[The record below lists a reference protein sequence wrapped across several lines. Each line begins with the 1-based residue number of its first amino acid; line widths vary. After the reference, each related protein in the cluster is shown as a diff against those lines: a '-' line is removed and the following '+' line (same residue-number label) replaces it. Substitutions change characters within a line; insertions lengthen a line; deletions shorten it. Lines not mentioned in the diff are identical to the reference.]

1 VQDGVDRLWL
11 FVIAPI
17 ASELGVIVHFGSPGI
32 CGERA
37 QLALGNVDGDER
49 TFADADD
56 EAATH
61 GDEQLAKLARCDA
74 QDGKGRLL
82 THE

>member
-17 ASELGVIVHFGSPGI
+17 AIELGVIVHFGSPGI

-49 TFADADD
+49 TFADPDD